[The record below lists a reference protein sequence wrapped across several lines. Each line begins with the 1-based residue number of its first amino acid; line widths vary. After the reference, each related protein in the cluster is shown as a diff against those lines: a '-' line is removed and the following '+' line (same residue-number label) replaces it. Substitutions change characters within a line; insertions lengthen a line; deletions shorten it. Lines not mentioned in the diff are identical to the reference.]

1 MMSLRLSEGSDIG
14 RYKCLSGAEI
24 NTDKLSHLR
33 DLGLV
38 EVKDQKLRAT
48 TSGRPV
54 LNGILRELLT

>member
-1 MMSLRLSEGSDIG
+1 LSEGSDIW
-14 RYKCLSGAEI
+14 RYQCLSGAEI
-24 NTDKLSHLR
+24 NTDKLSHLS